1 MKILVLKRDKIG
13 DMLLMTPMLRH
24 LRAALPDARIHVLA
38 NDYNAWVV
46 EGNPNID
53 RLWVY
58 PRARHGAQFRPSA
71 VIAQLR
77 QLLQL
82 RRERYDFAIAAG
94 GVVSPRAVRRAL
106 RVGAARTVAYC
117 RDGGDAGLS
126 DPLTL
131 PPRLHEVE
139 ANLNLLTPLGV
150 PPPAGVIHPEYTPP
164 ADWLDFGRRWV
175 AGQGLRPGGFVV
187 LGLNA
192 RRVKRKPTA
201 DQIRRW
207 SQAFRERWGLDTVL
221 MWQPGEW
228 DDRVYPGDDEMVK
241 PLLAEAPSWLHP
253 FRHEDSVFPALGII
267 WQAATSVFPDGGI
280 AHLASVSPGGVLA
293 LFAETDVSPHP
304 DNWRPYAPCSGYLEA
319 VRTVAELSDD
329 DVLARVAANLE
340 CAGRGRAGEPEGGA
354 YPR

>member
-24 LRAALPDARIHVLA
+24 LRASRPDAQIHVLA

-58 PRARHGAQFRPSA
+58 PRARHGAEFRPSA
-71 VIAQLR
+71 VLAQLR
-77 QLLQL
+77 QLWQL
-82 RRERYDFAIAAG
+82 RRQRYDFAIAAG
-94 GVVSPRAVRRAL
+94 GVVSPRAIRRAL

-117 RDGGDAGLS
+117 RGEECRVLS

-131 PPRLHEVE
+131 PARVHEVE
-139 ANLNLLTPLGV
+139 ANLNLLSPLGV
-150 PPPAGVIHPEYTPP
+150 AQPDRVIYPEYAP
-164 ADWLDFGRRWV
+164 ADAWLDFGRRWV
-175 AGQGLRPGGFVV
+175 ADRGLRRGGFVV

-192 RRVKRKPTA
+192 RRVKRKPTP

-207 SQAFRERWGLDTVL
+207 SEAFKERWGLDTVL

-241 PLLAEAPSWLHP
+241 PVLAGAPAHLHP

-280 AHLASVSPGGVLA
+280 AHLASMSPGGVLA
-293 LFAETDVSPHP
+293 LFAETDVSRHP

-319 VRTVAELSDD
+319 VRTVAELGDEA
-329 DVLARVAANLE
+329 VLGKVAENLE
-340 CAGRGRAGEPEGGA
+340 CARGRQAAAGTGD
-354 YPR
+354 